1 MKVLHVIPSVA
12 ARYGGPSHAIYQICS
27 HLLPHGVAPVI
38 ATTDADGA
46 GVLAVP
52 LGKIEPYQ
60 NIPTIFFRRDFS
72 EAFKY
77 SRQLAR
83 WLDLH
88 VADFDMV
95 HIHAVFSHACLA
107 AARACHRRGVP
118 YLVRTIGNLDPWSLG
133 QKRLRKRLFWHLGV
147 KQMLRGAA
155 AIHYTSRA
163 EQELAEA
170 ALGLQRGV
178 VIPLGVDESLL
189 QPASAENC
197 FLQQQPALQSAPY
210 VLVLCRLHPKKNL
223 ETLIELFL
231 RLTEQPALRHW
242 KLVIAGEG
250 EADYV
255 AQLRQ
260 QAVGAING
268 QRVLF
273 TGWLQGETKRDALR
287 AASLFALLSHQENFG
302 LSVVEAMACGVPV
315 LISEGV
321 NLADEVTA
329 KGAGWVVPLV
339 KQEIETALH
348 AALMKPD
355 ERARCGKAAH
365 TLVLQQYTWP
375 KVANELVKLYHK
387 LAGGEAT

>member
-1 MKVLHVIPSVA
+1 MRVLHVIPSVA
-12 ARYGGPSHAIYQICS
+12 ARYGGPSQAIYQICT
-27 HLLPHGVAPVI
+27 HLLPHDIAPVI
-38 ATTDADGA
+38 AATDADGA
-46 GVLAVP
+46 GVLPVP
-52 LGKIEPYQ
+52 LGKLEPYQ
-60 NIPTIFFRRDFS
+60 NIPTIFFRRNFS

-77 SRQLAR
+77 SRQLAH
-83 WLDLH
+83 WLNLH
-88 VADFDMV
+88 VADFDLV

-107 AARACHRRGVP
+107 AARACRRKGVP

-133 QKRLRKRLFWHLGV
+133 QKSYRKRLFWHLGV

-170 ALGLQRGV
+170 AIRLQRGV

-189 QPASAENC
+189 QPAPAENR
-197 FLQQQPALQSAPY
+197 FLQQHPELQNMPY

-250 EADYV
+250 ETDYV
-255 AQLRQ
+255 EQLQRQ
-260 QAVGAING
+260 AAVSTDD

-273 TGWLQGETKRDALR
+273 VGWLQGEAKRDALR
-287 AASLFALLSHQENFG
+287 AANLFALLSHQENFG

-315 LISEGV
+315 LISAGV
-321 NLADEVTA
+321 NLADEVTD
-329 KGAGWVVPLV
+329 KGAGWVVPLD
-339 KQEIETALH
+339 KQQIEMVLR
-348 AALMKPD
+348 AALTEPD
-355 ERARCGKAAH
+355 ERAIRGKAARI
-365 TLVLQQYTWP
+365 LVQQRYRWAA
-375 KVANELVKLYHK
+375 VGEQ
-387 LAGGEAT
+387 LAGLYAELCR